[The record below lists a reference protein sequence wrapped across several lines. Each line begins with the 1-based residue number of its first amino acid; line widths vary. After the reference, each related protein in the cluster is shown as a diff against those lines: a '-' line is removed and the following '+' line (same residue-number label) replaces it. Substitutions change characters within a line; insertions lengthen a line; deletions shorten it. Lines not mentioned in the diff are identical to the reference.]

1 METNE
6 LIAIVGG
13 SLAGLV
19 VILIVLAVI
28 IYCACGWVQSY
39 KFILVYV
46 SKVLIFMYVIQAF
59 KFDIT
64 PFVSLVSTR
73 LEIALVTFEWE
84 NE

>member
-28 IYCACGWVQSY
+28 IYCACG
-39 KFILVYV
+39 
-46 SKVLIFMYVIQAF
+46 
-59 KFDIT
+59 
-64 PFVSLVSTR
+64 
-73 LEIALVTFEWE
+73 
-84 NE
+84 